1 MRMAADDIKTYLD
14 TSARRPLEMEQDGRR
29 ARSHSLR
36 DTIAA
41 HKYIQ
46 GLEQTQTTNA
56 DGYLNL
62 GVRTC
67 RIEPGGSA

>member
-1 MRMAADDIKTYLD
+1 MAADDIKTYLD
-14 TSARRPLEMEQDGRR
+14 TSAQRPLEMEQDGRR

-36 DTIAA
+36 DMLAV
-41 HKYIQ
+41 HKY
-46 GLEQTQTTNA
+46 LEALENGTQTTDSN
-56 DGYLNL
+56 GYLNM